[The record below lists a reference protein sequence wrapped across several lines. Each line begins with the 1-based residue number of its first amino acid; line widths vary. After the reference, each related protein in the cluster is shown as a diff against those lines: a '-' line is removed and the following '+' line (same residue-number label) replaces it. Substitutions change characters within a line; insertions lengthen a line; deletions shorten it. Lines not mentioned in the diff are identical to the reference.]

1 MKPIRWGIIGM
12 GRIAEKFAT
21 DLLTVPNSHLVAV
34 ASSSLERA
42 IGFAQTY
49 HVPNAF
55 GSHEEIFQV
64 DLDVIYIA
72 TPHTSHHEKT
82 LLCLRNKVAVLCE
95 KPFAMNFQQV
105 QEMVDSAREKNVFLM
120 EAMWTRFMP
129 SILKTLELIKENRI
143 GNLKTIHA
151 DFGFLAP
158 YLPERRLLNKQ
169 LGGGALLDIGIYPT
183 FISLLLL
190 GYPIDIQGV
199 TQFGVTDIDE
209 TTSFV
214 FKYKEATAILNC
226 TIAARTNSEAWIYG
240 DKGCIQIHSR
250 FHEAKKITLFEDDNE
265 PIDFV
270 FERETFGYNYE
281 IEEVNKCLREGKKE
295 SDLMPLSMSLDLI
308 KLLDEIRYKTGIVYP
323 EFDFIIQS

>member
-12 GRIAEKFAT
+12 GKIAEKFAT
-21 DLLTVPNSHLVAV
+21 DLLTVPNSQLVAV
-34 ASSSLERA
+34 ASTSLERA
-42 IGFAQTY
+42 TTFAQTY
-49 HVPNAF
+49 SASHAF
-55 GSHEEIFQV
+55 GSHEEIFQA
-64 DLDVIYIA
+64 DLDVIYVA
-72 TPHTSHHEKT
+72 TAHTSHYEKT

-95 KPFAMNFQQV
+95 KPFAMNLQQV
-105 QEMVDSAREKNVFLM
+105 QEMVETAKENNVFLM

-143 GNLKTIHA
+143 GNIKTIHA

-158 YLPERRLLNKQ
+158 FLPNRRLLNKQ

-199 TQFGVTDIDE
+199 TQFGATDIDE

-214 FKYKEATAILNC
+214 FNYKEATAILNC

-240 DKGCIQIHSR
+240 DNGCIQIHSR
-250 FHEAKKITLFEDDNE
+250 FHEAKKITLFEGENE
-265 PIDFV
+265 PVDFV

-281 IEEVNKCLREGKKE
+281 IEEVNKCLRESKKE

-308 KLLDEIRYKTGIVYP
+308 KLLDEVRNKTGIVYP
-323 EFDFIIQS
+323 EFDLV